1 MMQNLSDQEQQK
13 VADNQD
19 VSLGQTL
26 ADHAHRCPHCGAA
39 THPGADI
46 CENCGKWLLTGR
58 CNFCYA
64 PVEPGQKFCGNC
76 GNPPEGIVCPH
87 CGKLSHFDF
96 CPNCQTPLTEQ
107 ATATIELVRNSTEI
121 QDLLRMRESL
131 PPTPDAPVSES
142 STEQS
147 QESSSEKFARYLA
160 KVEKQQKDESGADVA
175 KEIDEQQAKS
185 TFEEKST
192 FGDVSKNIDNAA
204 RAQTEAE
211 EQLLEKQQEEKA
223 KELLQKL
230 REKQFKDNQ
239 EARRFYGALE
249 VVLPVLVQKKK
260 TVKIG
265 WQCNAFGVIH
275 QQPQECAK
283 AESGGI
289 WLYDEITEHE
299 TKLQKKTL

>member
-1 MMQNLSDQEQQK
+1 
-13 VADNQD
+13 
-19 VSLGQTL
+19 
-26 ADHAHRCPHCGAA
+26 
-39 THPGADI
+39 
-46 CENCGKWLLTGR
+46 
-58 CNFCYA
+58 
-64 PVEPGQKFCGNC
+64 VEPGQKFCGNC

-131 PPTPDAPVSES
+131 PTPDPTVSES
-142 STEQS
+142 STEQP
-147 QESSSEKFARYLA
+147 QENPSEKFARYLA
-160 KVEKQQKDESGADVA
+160 KVEKQQKDEPDADAA
-175 KEIDEQQAKS
+175 KETDEQQAKS

-192 FGDVSKNIDNAA
+192 FADVSKNIDVAA
-204 RAQTEAE
+204 RARKEAE
-211 EQLLEKQQEEKA
+211 EQQQNTILEKQQEEKA

-249 VVLPVLVQKKK
+249 VILPVLVQKKK
-260 TVKIG
+260 KVKIG